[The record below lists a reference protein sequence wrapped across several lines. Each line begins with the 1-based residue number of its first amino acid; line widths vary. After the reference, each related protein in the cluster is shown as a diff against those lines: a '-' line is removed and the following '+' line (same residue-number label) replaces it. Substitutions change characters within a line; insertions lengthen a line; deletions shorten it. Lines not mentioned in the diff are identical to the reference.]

1 VHMTALPSLEMWMLA
16 GRAIFLVFS
25 FVLAAITFTAWRRAT
40 RRQTDQILAQS
51 ETLLQRLA
59 SLEAR
64 VDTTATVVTRLD
76 ERFERQSPGGGA
88 ASQGY
93 QIAIRLARGGA
104 SRDELMTSCGLSLG
118 EAELVRRLHG
128 AAKAANS

>member
-1 VHMTALPSLEMWMLA
+1 VHMTSMPSIEMWMLA
-16 GRAIFLVFS
+16 GRAVFLVFS
-25 FVLAAITFTAWRRAT
+25 FVLAAITFTAWRRST
-40 RRQTDQILAQS
+40 RRQTDQIMAHS

-59 SLEAR
+59 ALEAR
-64 VDTTATVVTRLD
+64 VDAVAITMTRLD
-76 ERFERQSPGGGA
+76 ERFERQGPPGA
-88 ASQGY
+88 SASQGY

-128 AAKAANS
+128 MARAANA

>member
-1 VHMTALPSLEMWMLA
+1 MHMTSMPSIEMWMLA

-25 FVLAAITFTAWRRAT
+25 FVLAAITFTAWRRTA
-40 RRQTDQILAQS
+40 RRQTDQIMAQS

-59 SLEAR
+59 ALEAR
-64 VDTTATVVTRLD
+64 VDAAAITITRLD
-76 ERFERQSPGGGA
+76 ERFERQGASGGS

-128 AAKAANS
+128 MARAANA